1 MNDLLISVIIP
12 VYRSAVRKIKFSHI
26 SKNEVSF

>member
-12 VYRSAVRKIKFSHI
+12 VYRSVVRKIKFAHI
-26 SKNEVSF
+26 SKNKGSF